1 MVRPGMCSPT
11 LNPLVHVVPALLIAM
26 MMIMMPYMGLPGLQ
40 KAAGGPSWAVPQPLS
55 L

>member
-11 LNPLVHVVPALLIAM
+11 LNPLVHIVPALLIVLM
-26 MMIMMPYMGLPGLQ
+26 MMMPYMRLTGLQ